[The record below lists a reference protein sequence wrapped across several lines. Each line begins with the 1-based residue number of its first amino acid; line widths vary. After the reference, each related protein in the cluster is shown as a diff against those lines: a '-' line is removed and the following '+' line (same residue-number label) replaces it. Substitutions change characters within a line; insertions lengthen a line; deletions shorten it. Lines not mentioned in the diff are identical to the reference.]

1 MEVIAEGGKPFL
13 RPDPDGFR
21 AWVAEKKRREL
32 VDKLTDEADAV
43 RRLVADG
50 DYLVYDCNYLQR
62 GPNSL
67 LREVVRQRKRNLWV
81 GGKFTWVDAG
91 LLVAGGVVGQI
102 DVGFIGPW
110 RDQWRRVRESGIP
123 CYEWG
128 NLGMTVRL
136 LAGAMG
142 VPFLPVRFLGGTD
155 SFYQTGAKVVRDP
168 FTGQA
173 VTLVPALNP
182 DVALIHVHQAD
193 RYGNARVFGTGIAH
207 LECALASK
215 KVIISAE
222 EIIDHEDFRRNPQ
235 RTTIPYF
242 LVDAVVHAAF
252 GGYPGEVQG
261 YYAGDI
267 DHFNELIGALEGYR
281 MDEYLEK
288 WVFSLASDREML
300 EKRVGL
306 AKLLELKKRAEIR
319 EGYR

>member
-1 MEVIAEGGKPFL
+1 MEVLAEGEKPFL

-21 AWVAEKKRREL
+21 AWVAAHKRRDL
-32 VDKLTDEADAV
+32 VEKLIDEAEAV

-67 LREVVRQRKRNLWV
+67 LREVIRQRKRNLWV

-91 LLVAGGVVGQI
+91 LLVAGGVVGRI

-110 RDQWRRVRESGIP
+110 RDQWRRVREHGIP

-168 FTGQA
+168 FTGEA
-173 VTLVPALNP
+173 VTLIPALNP

-215 KVIISAE
+215 KVILSAE
-222 EIIDHEDFRRNPQ
+222 EIIDHEEFRRNPQ

-242 LVDAVVHAAF
+242 LVDAVVHAPF

-267 DHFNELIGALEGYR
+267 DHFNELIGALEGFQ
-281 MDEYLEK
+281 MEDYLEK
-288 WVFSLASDREML
+288 WVYSVGSDREML
-300 EKRVGL
+300 EVRVGL
-306 AKLLELKKRAEIR
+306 KKLLALKSRAQVR